1 MDSVE
6 QCVEVGLS
14 GCSPPDL
21 SPLRTDQPRAQGID
35 APDCLASGFLAR
47 PVGLAGNRH
56 FTGFV
61 ESKIP
66 CASKTTEGADAAHIL
81 RLFVE

>member
-1 MDSVE
+1 VAP
-6 QCVEVGLS
+6 VGFEDQGGDIVARS
-14 GCSPPDL
+14 E
-21 SPLRTDQPRAQGID
+21 PLLYTDQPRAQGID

-47 PVGLAGNRH
+47 PAGLAGNRH

>member
-6 QCVEVGLS
+6 QRVEVGLS

-21 SPLRTDQPRAQGID
+21 SPFRTNQPGAQGID
-35 APDCLASGFLAR
+35 APDSLASGFLAR
-47 PVGLAGNRH
+47 PADLTSNRH
-56 FTGFV
+56 FTGLV

-66 CASKTTEGADAAHIL
+66 CASTTTKGADAAHIL